1 MPMAR
6 LTSGLKGRA
15 FRRAVNPSKPAGF
28 SRRGNSFSMP
38 PGFEFPLWL
47 LRAAEGMSYPT
58 VEAPGFSPAK
68 SRDLYDGFSR
78 GKPGLKPVSYCP
90 STARLKA
97 VPFHRIRALFIQ

>member
-38 PGFEFPLWL
+38 PGFEFPRWL
-47 LRAAEGMSYPT
+47 NSLLK
-58 VEAPGFSPAK
+58 K
-68 SRDLYDGFSR
+68 SEQQIPR
-78 GKPGLKPVSYCP
+78 GLKP
-90 STARLKA
+90 ARNDKNKA
-97 VPFHRIRALFIQ
+97 PIGTTKVVP